1 MHRARKFSHVFGQT
15 SENNSK
21 TILPS
26 AFPFI
31 SMSIKHRGLYPPDAA
46 IPGMW
51 FVCLLQ
57 PVSEQIDNP
66 SLTFTVR
73 QELMTA

>member
-26 AFPFI
+26 AKKKKIKIKIKYVQYEKIISKNVCSYNPIEDQMLKKLISNKIGFI
-31 SMSIKHRGLYPPDAA
+31 IKSV
-46 IPGMW
+46 M
-51 FVCLLQ
+51 
-57 PVSEQIDNP
+57 N
-66 SLTFTVR
+66 
-73 QELMTA
+73 

>member
-26 AFPFI
+26 AKKKKIKIKIKYYVQYEKIISKNVCSYNPIEDQMLKKLISNKIGFI
-31 SMSIKHRGLYPPDAA
+31 IKSV
-46 IPGMW
+46 M
-51 FVCLLQ
+51 
-57 PVSEQIDNP
+57 N
-66 SLTFTVR
+66 
-73 QELMTA
+73 